1 MTDNQKQHNKTPSPM
16 AAAAAFVIGLG
27 LAYATFPA
35 DLDSWGSALYALVAV
50 TMAII
55 SGALA
60 VLLWK

>member
-1 MTDNQKQHNKTPSPM
+1 MTDDQEQHYKTPSRL
-16 AAAAAFVIGLG
+16 AAVAALVIGLG
-27 LAYATFPA
+27 LAYLTFPA
-35 DLDSWGSALYALVAV
+35 DLDSWGAALYALGAV